1 MNLLQRKKWEEFAYW
16 EKLRNAAEN
25 TRILTPWTAHPERFD
40 ECSTG
45 HKKHTYREDNTM
57 IVLTIT
63 PRKKRIRDFFIKRE
77 PQRQFFN
84 YEFPKEAKAT
94 NEPTNRDA

>member
-1 MNLLQRKKWEEFAYW
+1 MDSPPGTDVRSAGHQK
-16 EKLRNAAEN
+16 
-25 TRILTPWTAHPERFD
+25 TQMPE
-40 ECSTG
+40 G
-45 HKKHTYREDNTM
+45 NTM

-63 PRKKRIRDFFIKRE
+63 PRKKRIRDLFIKRQ

>member
-1 MNLLQRKKWEEFAYW
+1 
-16 EKLRNAAEN
+16 
-25 TRILTPWTAHPERFD
+25 
-40 ECSTG
+40 
-45 HKKHTYREDNTM
+45 M

-63 PRKKRIRDFFIKRE
+63 PRKKRIRDLFIKRE

-84 YEFPKEAKAT
+84 YEFPKEAKIT

>member
-1 MNLLQRKKWEEFAYW
+1 MNACLD
-16 EKLRNAAEN
+16 N
-25 TRILTPWTAHPERFD
+25 
-40 ECSTG
+40 
-45 HKKHTYREDNTM
+45 KKHTYREGNTM

>member
-1 MNLLQRKKWEEFAYW
+1 
-16 EKLRNAAEN
+16 
-25 TRILTPWTAHPERFD
+25 
-40 ECSTG
+40 
-45 HKKHTYREDNTM
+45 M

-94 NEPTNRDA
+94 NARPTGLQETADILTIRL

>member
-1 MNLLQRKKWEEFAYW
+1 
-16 EKLRNAAEN
+16 
-25 TRILTPWTAHPERFD
+25 
-40 ECSTG
+40 
-45 HKKHTYREDNTM
+45 M

-63 PRKKRIRDFFIKRE
+63 PRKKRIRDLFIKRE

-84 YEFPKEAKAT
+84 YEFPKEAKTT